1 MKIKQQGC
9 VISMKKER
17 SYSHSFI
24 YLLIFLGVS
33 LFLVNNISKFLSD
46 ELGLHSKTEV
56 DVYNIYYVLNIQEL
70 LGESNEELM
79 EKVNKTLEEKSLKD
93 VTNGR
98 LLSALPSLW
107 FFSELMKESKSTNIH
122 KYEVASFIKN
132 LQQDNGLFSI
142 EKAPLGKGTELRIN
156 DNLFFTKMAI
166 DILQHYDEVIPK
178 KSLLREVIHD
188 ELKDRLG
195 HEKNVQLNGYLLLLL
210 QIEEALHPQT
220 DIIEKARKV
229 ISTQQIEDE
238 IQKYST
244 DPVTVHELIEI
255 AKILDKD
262 VKFDADTI
270 KEIEHS
276 FNQLQ
281 MKNGAFSFA
290 DSNEPSI
297 LSTHDAVAVM
307 SFLNI
312 DIHNKEGLLDYTN
325 HFAND
330 SFIK

>member
-1 MKIKQQGC
+1 MR
-9 VISMKKER
+9 KER

-33 LFLVNNISKFLSD
+33 MFLVHNISKFLSD
-46 ELGLHSKTEV
+46 ELGQNSKTEV
-56 DVYNIYYVLNIQEL
+56 DVYNIYYVLNIQEH
-70 LGESNEELM
+70 LGESNGALIK
-79 EKVNKTLEEKSLKD
+79 KVNKTLEEKSLKD

-132 LQQDNGLFSI
+132 LQQDNGLFLL
-142 EKAPLGKGTELRIN
+142 EKAPLGQGTELRIN
-156 DNLFFTKMAI
+156 DSLFFTKMAI
-166 DILQHYDEVIPK
+166 DILQHYDEKIPK
-178 KSLLREVIHD
+178 KGLLREVIND
-188 ELKDRLG
+188 ELKDKLAN
-195 HEKNVQLNGYLLLLL
+195 EKNVQLNGYLLLLL
-210 QIEEALHPQT
+210 QTEQALNPQT
-220 DIIEKARKV
+220 EMIVKARKV
-229 ISTQQIEDE
+229 ISNQRIEEE
-238 IQKYST
+238 IQKHST
-244 DPVTVHELIEI
+244 DPVTVNELIEI
-255 AKILDKD
+255 AKILDEN
-262 VKFDADTI
+262 VKFDTDII

-281 MKNGAFSFA
+281 LENGAFSFA
-290 DSNEPSI
+290 ESNEPSI
-297 LSTHDAVAVM
+297 LATHEAVEVM

-312 DIHNKEGLLDYTN
+312 DIHNKKGLLDYTN